1 MKKIGYGMLHSMVL
15 VQKSKL
21 AGLTLL
27 FNVCT
32 YFAVHVLY
40 IDRRWVTLFGFPLF
54 RTHTCSEADNVRVC
68 MYNIS
73 KTGGGWVMS

>member
-1 MKKIGYGMLHSMVL
+1 MKKIGYGMLHSMAL

-40 IDRRWVTLFGFPLF
+40 IDRRWVTLFGFPPF
-54 RTHTCSEADNVRVC
+54 RAHACSEADNVRVC
-68 MYNIS
+68 MDNIS
-73 KTGGGWVMS
+73 KSGGGWVMG